1 MMAETIIDILEN
13 NRKQIGDKTALFY
26 KEQVFTY
33 EQLKEQI
40 DIIAGFL
47 KTCGVK
53 KADTVIL
60 EAVSKPE
67 YVMIYLAVIMTGAIP
82 APVERGIT
90 DEKLKYISN
99 LIGAS
104 FYFSIRNRED
114 ETMFCKSYDEIIKD
128 AKEWK
133 YNAEYERLND
143 DDITEIIFTS
153 GTTGKPKAAMHSVKG
168 IESNIKNTYMGV
180 GIEQSDI
187 ILLPLPLNHSFGLR
201 VLRSAF
207 KAGASVV
214 LQNGAIGAKEIYK
227 NVQKYKC
234 TALVCVSA
242 TLEAA
247 LESEGEKQLTEG
259 LSSLRYIEVS
269 AGAIPIWM
277 RKKLIKLLP
286 DTRIKNTWGSTETG
300 GCLFL
305 DLNADPDKIESVGKA
320 GPGIQ
325 IAVYSDECQDIISGC
340 GKKNSGRLALRGDML
355 FVNYWN
361 QDYLHSQQILKNWYV
376 TNDIVWQDEDGFF
389 YMIGRNDFI
398 INMGGEKVSPKEI
411 EEKAVKNQKIREC
424 ACIGVKDEKGILGE
438 VPVLFVVC
446 DVSDIK
452 ADHEKI
458 RQELVKGYDSFKCP
472 REFIFVERIPKGTM
486 EKTDYK
492 LLKSM
497 YEKKNYDGLIDEIP
511 KPDINNEVI
520 QTILRRRSRRKFKN
534 VNIEKEIIEK
544 LLAVAKSAPSGKN
557 LQTRRFTVLNKTED
571 IKRLKNVIAKV
582 AEKEKTSFN
591 GFNNPPLIIMISNDR
606 RNKDGIQDVG
616 CSAENIMI
624 AAESL
629 GMASVWLNPLMEISD
644 HKDIRPLLDEYKIP
658 KNHIVWA
665 CMAIGWPDEEI
676 PQFPK
681 RKNEVV
687 YVGE

>member
-13 NRKQIGDKTALFY
+13 NRKEIGDKTALFY

-82 APVERGIT
+82 APIERGIA

-104 FYFSIRNRED
+104 FYFAIRNRED

-269 AGAIPIWM
+269 AGAIPVWM

-286 DTRIKNTWGSTETG
+286 DTLIKNTWGSTETG

-305 DLNADPDKIESVGKA
+305 DLNEDPGKIESMGKA
-320 GPGIQ
+320 GPDIQ
-325 IAVYSDECQDIISGC
+325 IAVYSDECQDIISNY

-389 YMIGRNDFI
+389 Y
-398 INMGGEKVSPKEI
+398 
-411 EEKAVKNQKIREC
+411 
-424 ACIGVKDEKGILGE
+424 
-438 VPVLFVVC
+438 
-446 DVSDIK
+446 
-452 ADHEKI
+452 
-458 RQELVKGYDSFKCP
+458 
-472 REFIFVERIPKGTM
+472 
-486 EKTDYK
+486 
-492 LLKSM
+492 
-497 YEKKNYDGLIDEIP
+497 IDRT
-511 KPDINNEVI
+511 K
-520 QTILRRRSRRKFKN
+520 
-534 VNIEKEIIEK
+534 
-544 LLAVAKSAPSGKN
+544 
-557 LQTRRFTVLNKTED
+557 
-571 IKRLKNVIAKV
+571 
-582 AEKEKTSFN
+582 
-591 GFNNPPLIIMISNDR
+591 
-606 RNKDGIQDVG
+606 
-616 CSAENIMI
+616 
-624 AAESL
+624 
-629 GMASVWLNPLMEISD
+629 
-644 HKDIRPLLDEYKIP
+644 
-658 KNHIVWA
+658 
-665 CMAIGWPDEEI
+665 
-676 PQFPK
+676 
-681 RKNEVV
+681 
-687 YVGE
+687 

>member
-13 NRKQIGDKTALFY
+13 NRKEIGDKTALFY

-82 APVERGIT
+82 APIERGIA

-104 FYFSIRNRED
+104 FYFAIRNRED

-269 AGAIPIWM
+269 AGAIPVWM

-286 DTRIKNTWGSTETG
+286 DTLIKNTWGSTETG

-305 DLNADPDKIESVGKA
+305 DLNEDPGKIESMGKA
-320 GPGIQ
+320 GPDIQ
-325 IAVYSDECQDIISGC
+325 IAVYSD
-340 GKKNSGRLALRGDML
+340 
-355 FVNYWN
+355 
-361 QDYLHSQQILKNWYV
+361 
-376 TNDIVWQDEDGFF
+376 
-389 YMIGRNDFI
+389 
-398 INMGGEKVSPKEI
+398 
-411 EEKAVKNQKIREC
+411 
-424 ACIGVKDEKGILGE
+424 
-438 VPVLFVVC
+438 
-446 DVSDIK
+446 
-452 ADHEKI
+452 
-458 RQELVKGYDSFKCP
+458 
-472 REFIFVERIPKGTM
+472 
-486 EKTDYK
+486 
-492 LLKSM
+492 
-497 YEKKNYDGLIDEIP
+497 
-511 KPDINNEVI
+511 
-520 QTILRRRSRRKFKN
+520 
-534 VNIEKEIIEK
+534 
-544 LLAVAKSAPSGKN
+544 
-557 LQTRRFTVLNKTED
+557 
-571 IKRLKNVIAKV
+571 
-582 AEKEKTSFN
+582 
-591 GFNNPPLIIMISNDR
+591 
-606 RNKDGIQDVG
+606 
-616 CSAENIMI
+616 
-624 AAESL
+624 
-629 GMASVWLNPLMEISD
+629 
-644 HKDIRPLLDEYKIP
+644 
-658 KNHIVWA
+658 
-665 CMAIGWPDEEI
+665 
-676 PQFPK
+676 
-681 RKNEVV
+681 
-687 YVGE
+687 